1 MTRRAVGR
9 AGMVRRALVA
19 TSLLL
24 LLGGPTP
31 GAVGSCGEESAP
43 LVDLVDYCV
52 DRELLSCRR
61 RQLRGEL
68 NDDTYADC
76 ADDVVRVICP
86 SRFWAPGCRPT
97 TRQANACIEA
107 LRSYDTL
114 QIEERDLPE
123 CKVSALC
130 TIEMQPSDASMRQDG
145 GMP

>member
-1 MTRRAVGR
+1 MRRAR
-9 AGMVRRALVA
+9 MLQSAATWRRMLVA
-19 TSLLL
+19 IGLLL

-31 GAVGSCGEESAP
+31 GAVGNCGEESAP
-43 LVDLVDYCV
+43 LVDLIDYCV

-68 NDDTYADC
+68 TVDTYEDC
-76 ADDVVRVICP
+76 ANKAVREICP

-114 QIEERDLPE
+114 HIEERDLPE

-130 TIEMQPSDASMRQDG
+130 TAAVPSSDG
-145 GMP
+145 GTP